1 MSALESLIASTG
13 EAPLHPALDYML
25 PSPSTAVTDRR
36 QHCRAY
42 PTSASSLSING
53 TKTLRFRLGT
63 DFIDPNSLRLQYTIT
78 NLDAGKLLRPVS
90 GPWCR
95 WQQCY
100 LRSGGVELDNIPF
113 FGRFFQQYSWN
124 HLTREEQFGSLGCEG
139 FHTSTA
145 VGETNWKPAVGQI
158 ATGSFTCMHRLPLS
172 LFSAGKL
179 LPCMYAGLEL
189 EISMVNDLNDF
200 CLPASAGG
208 NTGTQNFVVSDAQLI
223 YDAVQLDESVLSS
236 FYDSLLKNRVLSIP
250 IMNAYQVVHTLPAG
264 STTYSFSS
272 VRAFSRLAQV

>member
-90 GPWCR
+90 GPGA
-95 WQQCY
+95 
-100 LRSGGVELDNIPF
+100 SGSN
-113 FGRFFQQYSWN
+113 
-124 HLTREEQFGSLGCEG
+124 
-139 FHTSTA
+139 
-145 VGETNWKPAVGQI
+145 
-158 ATGSFTCMHRLPLS
+158 AT
-172 LFSAGKL
+172 
-179 LPCMYAGLEL
+179 
-189 EISMVNDLNDF
+189 
-200 CLPASAGG
+200 
-208 NTGTQNFVVSDAQLI
+208 
-223 YDAVQLDESVLSS
+223 
-236 FYDSLLKNRVLSIP
+236 
-250 IMNAYQVVHTLPAG
+250 
-264 STTYSFSS
+264 
-272 VRAFSRLAQV
+272 